1 MVLLVFCGMVP
12 KDFGQRELLV
22 KYLFTTMGFMEA
34 VFRKY
39 GFGSY
44 LFVAYTD
51 GFRNF
56 FVMFTLL
63 DWMRYYQ
70 QIYNI
75 NSQGIN
81 LCLRRFIVLV

>member
-1 MVLLVFCGMVP
+1 
-12 KDFGQRELLV
+12 V

-56 FVMFTLL
+56 FVMFTVM
-63 DWMRYYQ
+63 DW
-70 QIYNI
+70 I
-75 NSQGIN
+75 G
-81 LCLRRFIVLV
+81 

>member
-39 GFGSY
+39 GFGCY

-51 GFRNF
+51 GFRGF
-56 FVMFTLL
+56 FVMFTVM
-63 DWMRYYQ
+63 DW
-70 QIYNI
+70 I
-75 NSQGIN
+75 G
-81 LCLRRFIVLV
+81 